1 MPPKRCVHVLR
12 LSLWNANSE
21 STTWRFRCCKE
32 YPRRI
37 KGSARYANRFDFDT
51 SSKSNVRQ
59 GCVSSSHTDSAGD
72 GGSLAG
78 TARCAACASPPVGAA
93 ASEVMRAAETAG
105 RQGGRCAGWHWRL
118 SERRRR
124 GNGRLDRAARVCV
137 SASLRF
143 EKRRKRWKQ
152 GKLLA
157 RRGPAGAP
165 GTRRQLHTL
174 YRRDRP
180 ASILAT
186 PPPPPCAS
194 SPRSCCWRLSPS
206 MPTSPQRGPPARR
219 PPARPLP
226 PGPPLGASPCL
237 SFFLRTCAQRFLVPF
252 SRPRTRTRNG
262 GCEP

>member
-124 GNGRLDRAARVCV
+124 GNGRLDRAARVCLRESPFREAQKALETRKAPRPPRACRSTGHAPATSHPV
-137 SASLRF
+137 PPRPSGVHSGHPSAAAMRF
-143 EKRRKRWKQ
+143 LPALV
-152 GKLLA
+152 LLA
-157 RRGPAGAP
+157 VVAVDANFSPTRSPSKTPTGAP
-165 GTRRQLHTL
+165 TAPG
-174 YRRDRP
+174 
-180 ASILAT
+180 
-186 PPPPPCAS
+186 AS
-194 SPRSCCWRLSPS
+194 SRCVALPQLLPAHLRAEVSC
-206 MPTSPQRGPPARR
+206 
-219 PPARPLP
+219 
-226 PGPPLGASPCL
+226 
-237 SFFLRTCAQRFLVPF
+237 SFFKAQNQNEKWRM
-252 SRPRTRTRNG
+252 
-262 GCEP
+262 